1 VAATTTVTLTATA
14 GTLTASATITVNP
27 GGGWT
32 ITVAGRAVLDDG
44 RALGGAPV
52 RIDPGGHLATTL
64 ANGNFT
70 VTGVT
75 TPYDLAVANVAE
87 RSAVVYVGLTLTD
100 PVAVVPTRVPVLPP
114 RTGTVA
120 GTVESST
127 GCNASMDPC
136 TSFVGFGSTY
146 TSGTAPA
153 LPGYSISLGWDGPAS
168 LQGTLYLLQS
178 SVNASTGATS
188 FWYGSKNGVTVTD
201 GNTTIESWGA
211 SSVAPVPTATL
222 AGTGT
227 VASGYWV
234 ESASLHLELPLVTL
248 PAAICTASQLP
259 VEPPC
264 APGPYVAEVPS
275 VVGATLAGVVDARA
289 PGGEMVLLQRSG
301 GQPNATGFD
310 FTIQAAPSQLAPA
323 NGTTGVTPS
332 TAFSWTAYP
341 GGVHGV
347 VFSPDAASHPQYM
360 VYTAATTTTLPNL
373 TTLSAE
379 LALPAGAGYTWYATG
394 WEPATMDVWASPLE
408 LAYVTR
414 FSLGISAGATF
425 TTQ

>member
-1 VAATTTVTLTATA
+1 VTLTATA

-27 GGGWT
+27 GGGAT
-32 ITVAGRAVLDDG
+32 ITVAGRAILDDG

-52 RIDPGGHLATTL
+52 RVDPGGHLATTL

-75 TPYDLAVANVAE
+75 TPYDLAVANLAE
-87 RSAVVYVGLTLTD
+87 KSAVIYQGLTRTD
-100 PVAVVPTRVPVLPP
+100 PVAVVPTRIPVLPP
-114 RTGTVA
+114 RSGTIA

-127 GCNASMDPC
+127 GCNASTDPC
-136 TSFVGFGSTY
+136 TGYVGFGSPY
-146 TSGTAPA
+146 ASGAAPA
-153 LPGYSISLGWDGPAS
+153 MPGYSLSLGWDGPAS
-168 LQGTLYLLQS
+168 FEGTLHLLQS
-178 SVNASTGATS
+178 SVNGSTGATS

-234 ESASLHLELPLVTL
+234 ESASLYLDLPLVTL

-264 APGPYVAEVPS
+264 APGPFVAEVPN
-275 VVGATLAGVVDARA
+275 VVGTTLTGVVDARA
-289 PGGEMVLLQRSG
+289 PTGEMVYFQRSG

-323 NGTTGVTPS
+323 SGATGVTAS
-332 TAFSWTAYP
+332 TAFSWTAYA

-347 VFSPDAASHPQYM
+347 IFAPDAASHPQYM
-360 VYTAATTTTLPNL
+360 VYTAATTTTLLDL

-379 LALPAGAGYTWYATG
+379 LALPAGAGYSWYATG
-394 WEPATMDVWASPLE
+394 WEPATVDDWASPLDI
-408 LAYVTR
+408 AYVNP
-414 FSLGISAGATF
+414 FSIGISAGATF